1 MATLNTGAGWA
12 VGDVE
17 RILIAIGVWVSPF
30 TVNEGTVCCNEL
42 GESSPTLV
50 NRVRELLSEFDVAVE
65 AQKAANVGENVGR
78 VLRKADVLEWDTERS
93 GTPYDGALRERAR
106 IVEELTTIFGS
117 CPILSQKGTDS
128 VVALYRS

>member
-1 MATLNTGAGWA
+1 VATLNTGAGWA